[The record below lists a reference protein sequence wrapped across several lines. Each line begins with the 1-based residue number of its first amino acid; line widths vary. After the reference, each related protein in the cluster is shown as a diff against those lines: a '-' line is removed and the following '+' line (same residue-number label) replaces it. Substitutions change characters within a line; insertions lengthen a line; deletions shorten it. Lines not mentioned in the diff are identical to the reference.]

1 MAIVGAA
8 GRAASRKRRSKAS
21 ANRILAH
28 ERFERERAKTS
39 VWLVKFDANDSGA
52 LDRKELQ
59 TMMKFIN
66 EDDSVRY
73 DGVAWGWQELP
84 LVSELI
90 SRRGV
95 WRGSHLLP
103 SACFFRVAKREPK
116 HLITSCHCDSAG

>member
-39 VWLVKFDANDSGA
+39 VWLVKFDANNSGA
-52 LDRKELQ
+52 LDRKELL

-73 DGVAWGWQELP
+73 DGEAWG
-84 LVSELI
+84 
-90 SRRGV
+90 
-95 WRGSHLLP
+95 
-103 SACFFRVAKREPK
+103 
-116 HLITSCHCDSAG
+116 